1 MRENWFKI
9 KYFFAYNLKKLW
21 CSYKIYIII
30 LSVFFLIS
38 FVTGIITCS
47 QYSSDMKCE
56 NLINKYLFDFLANE
70 INWLSYFLIMIV
82 FFTILCW
89 FTLITLRNKF
99 MSIIHIV
106 LLFFMGYIYG
116 FDLCVMII
124 TLGLPGI
131 FFGCLFYGLFG
142 IVLFL
147 LHIIL
152 ISFLLKN
159 LYCKDTYQKVIIKS
173 LCKSTLVINLLGAV
187 ILFLSVFFFNVI
199 HIFVII
205 E

>member
-1 MRENWFKI
+1 MRESYFKI
-9 KYFFAYNLKKLW
+9 KYFFADRLKKLW
-21 CSYKIYIII
+21 CNYKVYIIT
-30 LSVFFLIS
+30 LSVFFLIA

-47 QYSSDMKCE
+47 QYSSDMTCE

-70 INWLSYFLIMIV
+70 MNWLSYFLIMIV

-89 FTLITLRNKF
+89 LTLITLRNKL

-131 FFGCLFYGLFG
+131 FFGCVFYGFFG
-142 IVLFL
+142 LVLFL
-147 LHIIL
+147 LHITL
-152 ISFLLKN
+152 IALFLKN
-159 LYCKDTYQKVIIKS
+159 IYCKDVYQKVIIRS
-173 LCKSTLVINLLGAV
+173 LCKSTLVINLLGV
-187 ILFLSVFFFNVI
+187 FILFLSVFFFNVI

>member
-1 MRENWFKI
+1 MRESYFKI
-9 KYFFAYNLKKLW
+9 KYFFADRLKKLW
-21 CSYKIYIII
+21 CNYKFYIII
-30 LSVFFLIS
+30 LSVFFLIA

-47 QYSSDMKCE
+47 QYSSDMTCE

-70 INWLSYFLIMIV
+70 MNWLSYFLIMIV

-89 FTLITLRNKF
+89 LTLITLRNKL

-131 FFGCLFYGLFG
+131 FFGCVFYGFFSFAYYFDCF
-142 IVLFL
+142 VSQEYL
-147 LHIIL
+147 LQRCL
-152 ISFLLKN
+152 S
-159 LYCKDTYQKVIIKS
+159 KS
-173 LCKSTLVINLLGAV
+173 HNKKLMQVYSSHKFTRSIYLVFV
-187 ILFLSVFFFNVI
+187 SVFL
-199 HIFVII
+199 
-205 E
+205 